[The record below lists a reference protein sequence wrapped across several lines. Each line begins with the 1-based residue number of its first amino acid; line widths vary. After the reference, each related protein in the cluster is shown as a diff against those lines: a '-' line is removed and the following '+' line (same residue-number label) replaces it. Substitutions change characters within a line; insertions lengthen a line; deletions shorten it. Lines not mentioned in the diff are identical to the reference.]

1 MKNKN
6 PNDNLIWLF
15 LALALFLFGTIAGAN
30 IWMQR
35 KLNKTY
41 TTKPTMETR
50 GMHEDYIPPK
60 QRFKITFEP
69 LEE

>member
-1 MKNKN
+1 MKDKN

-15 LALALFLFGTIAGAN
+15 LALALFLFGTIAAAN
-30 IWMQR
+30 MWMRR
-35 KLNKTY
+35 KLNQEYVTR
-41 TTKPTMETR
+41 PTIETH
-50 GMHEDYIPPK
+50 GSDELVEHE